1 VTRWNDPIIAKTNP
15 GGNLPDTDIT
25 VVTKSDA
32 SGTTYV
38 FTSHL
43 GAISEAWKNG
53 PGVGSAVSFPV
64 GVAAK
69 GTMGVTSLIKQTQGA
84 IGYIEYG
91 YASHS
96 GLPMADLENRA
107 GKFIKPDPT
116 TGANALADLKLPAN
130 LRGWLPDP
138 AGEDAYPIVT
148 YSWLLCRRK
157 YADPRMAE
165 VLKSVISFG
174 LNQGQYSIDLGYLPL
189 PAEVIRAVTDALGL
203 IS

>member
-1 VTRWNDPIIAKTNP
+1 M
-15 GGNLPDTDIT
+15 
-25 VVTKSDA
+25 
-32 SGTTYV
+32 

-43 GAISEAWKNG
+43 SAISEAWRNG
-53 PGVGSAVSFPV
+53 AGVGAAVNFPV

-69 GTMGVTSLIKQTQGA
+69 GTMGVTALIKQTPGA
-84 IGYIEYG
+84 IGYVEYG
-91 YASHS
+91 YATHS

-107 GKFIKPDPT
+107 GRFIKPDPT
-116 TGANALADLKLPAN
+116 SGTKALARLKLPAN

-138 AGEDAYPIVT
+138 PGQDAYPIVT

-157 YADPRMAE
+157 YGDPRMAQ

-174 LNQGQYSIDLGYLPL
+174 LNQGHYSVDLGYLPL
-189 PAEVIRAVTDALGL
+189 PADVVREVINALGQ